1 MSIKH
6 SLKKSLK
13 AGVSF
18 HDYNISHYTETVEIV
33 ALAALE
39 TLWVEVV
46 ESALNDSQPL
56 NRIKDLYRLLTSK
69 ITVLCSEVIHG
80 KIDSVDNEDAGE
92 ETGSRD
98 TEGNQVDK
106 HKCL

>member
-1 MSIKH
+1 M
-6 SLKKSLK
+6 
-13 AGVSF
+13 
-18 HDYNISHYTETVEIV
+18 EIV

-46 ESALNDSQPL
+46 ESALTDPQQPL

-69 ITVLCSEVIHG
+69 ITVLCIEVIHG
-80 KIDSVDNEDAGE
+80 KIDSNENEDGGGE

-98 TEGNQVDK
+98 TEGNLVDK
-106 HKCL
+106 HVFDSFSTLLLLYL

>member
-1 MSIKH
+1 M
-6 SLKKSLK
+6 
-13 AGVSF
+13 SF

-46 ESALNDSQPL
+46 ESALSDSQPL

-80 KIDSVDNEDAGE
+80 KIDSVENEDAGE

-98 TEGNQVDK
+98 TEGNLVDK
-106 HKCL
+106 CNHIVIHFVEIKFSP